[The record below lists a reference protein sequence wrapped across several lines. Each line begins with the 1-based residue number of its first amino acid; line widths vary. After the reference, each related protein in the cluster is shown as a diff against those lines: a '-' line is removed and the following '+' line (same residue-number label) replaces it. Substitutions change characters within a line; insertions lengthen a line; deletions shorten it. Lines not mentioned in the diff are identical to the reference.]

1 MQTSSGSARASS
13 IIDGLKSQALAR
25 CQERIDRAAARSKGR
40 KRASPAVPCRG
51 VTSMLRHHH
60 GL

>member
-1 MQTSSGSARASS
+1 MQKTSGSARAST

-25 CQERIDRAAARSKGR
+25 CQERIDRAAARSKG
-40 KRASPAVPCRG
+40 KRRTEPAAPCRG